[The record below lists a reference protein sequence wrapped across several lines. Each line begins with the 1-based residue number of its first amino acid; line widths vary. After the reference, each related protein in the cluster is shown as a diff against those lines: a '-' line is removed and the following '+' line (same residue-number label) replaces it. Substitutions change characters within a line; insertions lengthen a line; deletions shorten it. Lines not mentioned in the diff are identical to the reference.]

1 MNITEGKHAL
11 VLGFLHFISFPFAV
25 SVTTNK
31 LISRSTAAVDRLLV
45 SHLVREN
52 VYGSRS

>member
-1 MNITEGKHAL
+1 MNIAEGKHAF
-11 VLGFLHFISFPFAV
+11 VLSFLHFISLPFAV

-31 LISRSTAAVDRLLV
+31 LISLSTAALDKLLV
-45 SHLVREN
+45 SQLVREN